1 MAKKTQT
8 PTRNRDSQTRRP
20 AVQRPGIARRQQ
32 WVIIYGWKHMKNNG
46 GKYYRYMVVHLIV
59 CPSGRP
65 SVRLSVGPF
74 IGINYFIIII
84 NQRRNRKGWKKS
96 MTETLLQRP
105 IYELNVNKVNY
116 SNKFYWNNS
125 DFFSNKKRIHK
136 SDLTLRKNKS
146 SGRNKTLKYLTMV

>member
-1 MAKKTQT
+1 MNWKLFNFTAKKTQT

-59 CPSGRP
+59 CPSGRT
-65 SVRLSVGPF
+65 SVCLSVHSLALIISSSSSTRGGHIW
-74 IGINYFIIII
+74 IGRVEKI
-84 NQRRNRKGWKKS
+84 S

-125 DFFSNKKRIHK
+125 DFFSNKKRK
-136 SDLTLRKNKS
+136 RSE
-146 SGRNKTLKYLTMV
+146 